1 MLSQPDSEPSAAGR
15 TPAQRPIILVVS
27 HGLSGHLAPMLRIAA
42 ALHNLSWD
50 LYFLG
55 PTAHA
60 ERITAT
66 GATFFPLRGT
76 ADLDDKAYYESPPV
90 PGYNSL
96 HWSERV
102 MMDLRYQC
110 FEPLPAQWHCVK
122 CALGMIRGKEP
133 ERQVVVLAEA
143 FFFGI
148 MPLHYG
154 ASLDEYEELSTSPE
168 LVRPKSLCISVTVP
182 AIRSVDLPPS
192 GYPVPYDPSP
202 EGQARNAALWR
213 GWTRRAKD
221 LTALLETKM
230 REAGA
235 TESVDEV
242 FLSGA
247 NYKCHAKILQ
257 LGVPG
262 FEYPRSDW
270 PDGFKFAGLV
280 QGRPL
285 PKKETINPVEDR
297 KGEQLDGV
305 SRNPLETNSQPTK
318 TPPASKPPFPWW
330 PILESNSQL
339 AIRSPARKKIIVVSQ
354 GTVEINPQDLI
365 IPTIQAFS
373 NHPDIQVIVI
383 LGWKGATLSLS
394 PSTINQESSNDDMP
408 TNIHI
413 ADYLSYDAVLPHA
426 DVWVHNAGFG
436 AINHGIANGIPMV
449 VAGEGMDKTEN
460 ARRVAW
466 SGIGIDLETANPSS
480 YQVREAIEHVLG
492 DDKFAQRVQVLTRK
506 SEALDCFQV
515 IHDELMSLSTM

>member
-1 MLSQPDSEPSAAGR
+1 MLSQSGPAP
-15 TPAQRPIILVVS
+15 PAQRPIVLVVS

-42 ALHNLSWD
+42 ALHNLSWNI
-50 LYFLG
+50 YFLG

-90 PGYNSL
+90 KGYNSL

-102 MMDLRYQC
+102 MLDFRYQC
-110 FEPLPAQWHCVK
+110 IEPIPEQWSCVK
-122 CALGMIRGKEP
+122 EALQTIRRKKP
-133 ERQVVVLAEA
+133 ERQIVVLAEA
-143 FFFGI
+143 FFLGI
-148 MPLHYG
+148 MPLRYG
-154 ASLDEYEELSTSPE
+154 APLDSDSASSANPKI
-168 LVRPKSLCISVTVP
+168 VRPKSLCVSVTVP

-202 EGQARNAALWR
+202 SGQARNAALWR
-213 GWTRRAKD
+213 GWTKRAKD
-221 LTALLETKM
+221 LTVLLETKM

-235 TESVDEV
+235 TEPVGEV

-247 NYKCHAKILQ
+247 NYKCHSKILQ

-270 PDGFKFAGLV
+270 PDGFQFAGLV
-280 QGRPL
+280 QGRAL
-285 PKKETINPVEDR
+285 PKKNSETPIEDR
-297 KGEQLDGV
+297 KGEQLD
-305 SRNPLETNSQPTK
+305 SLPRNPQETNGHPTK
-318 TPPASKPPFPWW
+318 TPPTSKPPFPWW
-330 PILESNSQL
+330 PALESNSQL
-339 AIRSPARKKIIVVSQ
+339 PHHSPARKRIIVVSQ

-365 IPTIQAFS
+365 IPTIEAFS
-373 NHPDIQVIVI
+373 TRPDILIIVI
-383 LGWKGATLSLS
+383 LGWKGATLSL
-394 PSTINQESSNDDMP
+394 TSSAMDDIP
-408 TNIHI
+408 PNTHV

-436 AINHGIANGIPMV
+436 AINHGIANGVPMV

-466 SGIGIDLETANPSS
+466 SGIGIDLETATPSS
-480 YQVREAIEHVLG
+480 DQVREAIEQVLRE
-492 DDKFAQRVQVLTRK
+492 DEFTQRVQILARE
-506 SEALDCFQV
+506 SEATDCFQV
-515 IHDELMSLSTM
+515 IHDELMSLSVL